1 MFCKC
6 FGNGATGFSFALL
19 EIVNFILSSHIFFSS
34 DFYIY
39 SIFFMYIY
47 FNVFLFYFTYWFIFH
62 QTLFSLL
69 HSSNCIFFEKSL
81 SFAWLKE
88 RNKMFVLYLRNFS
101 LIKYIQ
107 HKNVQMKC
115 GEPFYKMIACLH
127 VIQRICY
134 FYFATFWLGALYTF
148 EIWYDWTFP

>member
-1 MFCKC
+1 MFCKS
-6 FGNGATGFSFALL
+6 FGNCATGFSFALL
-19 EIVNFILSSHIFFSS
+19 EIVNFILSSYIFVPLIFTFIPYFSCT
-34 DFYIY
+34 YI
-39 SIFFMYIY
+39 SMF
-47 FNVFLFYFTYWFIFH
+47 FYFTLLID
-62 QTLFSLL
+62 LFLTKL
-69 HSSNCIFFEKSL
+69 VFRFYIHLTVFFFEKTL

-101 LIKYIQ
+101 LIIYIQ

-115 GEPFYKMIACLH
+115 GEPFYKMVVCLH

-148 EIWYDWTFP
+148 EIWLDWTFL

>member
-1 MFCKC
+1 MFWQLCYR
-6 FGNGATGFSFALL
+6 
-19 EIVNFILSSHIFFSS
+19 IFFCIVRNCELYLELIYFCSS

-39 SIFFMYIY
+39 SVFFMYIY
-47 FNVFLFYFTYWFIFH
+47 FNAFFYFTLLIDLFLTKFFFH
-62 QTLFSLL
+62 FYIHLTVFF
-69 HSSNCIFFEKSL
+69 FFEKTL

-107 HKNVQMKC
+107 HKNGQMKC
-115 GEPFYKMIACLH
+115 GEPFYKMVVCLH

-134 FYFATFWLGALYTF
+134 FYFAAFWLGTLYTF
-148 EIWYDWTFP
+148 EIWLDWTFL